1 MPVTVKK
8 ATLWRR
14 ELNNTPG
21 TLAETLKPFAKAG
34 INLQVI
40 MGYTFPDP
48 KTGAVEVYP
57 ITDTKA
63 EAVAKEAGLVPA
75 GDIACLVVEGDDR
88 VGVGYEIAHAVAEAG
103 INLRFA
109 MCQVIEK
116 RYLGVFGFSSEKDAN
131 QAEQLIK
138 AACGVGARA

>member
-1 MPVTVKK
+1 MAVTVKK

-14 ELNNTPG
+14 ELNNKPG

-34 INLQVI
+34 VNLQVI

-48 KTGAVEVYP
+48 NTGAVEVYP
-57 ITDTKA
+57 ITDAKG
-63 EAVAKEAGLVPA
+63 EAAAKEAGLQPA
-75 GDIACLVVEGDDR
+75 KDIACLVVEGDDR
-88 VGVGYEIAHAVAEAG
+88 VGVGYEIANAVAGAG

-109 MCQVIEK
+109 MCQVIDK
-116 RYLGVFGFSSEKDAN
+116 RYLGVFGFASEKDAN

-138 AACGVGARA
+138 TACGVGARA